1 MPSRSAPPRRPSD
14 RSSREPITLEAVHG
28 SRVYESVVA
37 QLQRLVIDGRLVPGD
52 KLPSERELCKMLQV
66 GRSSIRDAIRHLQ
79 TLGVVRSRHGGGTVV
94 QDLSPESIVT
104 PLATM
109 LTRRRAMVEELMDVR
124 AIIEPALA
132 ARAAVHASPEDLE
145 RLRSL
150 VLHQERRLRAG
161 ELSIDEDAEFHA
173 IIARAAGN
181 RVMLSV
187 LDVLLG
193 LLAETRSRALQG
205 RGRTIRSASAHRR
218 IVRALERRSPTA
230 AEKAMKDHLRGIG
243 EVIARKFRGANEG
256 SAAAR
261 AAAPRPRRSRTA
273 RR

>member
-1 MPSRSAPPRRPSD
+1 MRSRSTPARQRD
-14 RSSREPITLEAVHG
+14 RSKRAPITLEAVHG
-28 SRVYESVVA
+28 ARIYENVVA
-37 QLQRLVIDGRLVPGD
+37 QLQQLVLDGRLAPGD
-52 KLPSERELCKMLQV
+52 KLPSERELCTMLQV

-94 QDLSPESIVT
+94 QDLSPESLVT

-109 LTRRRAMVEELMDVR
+109 LTRRGAMVEELMDVR

-132 ARAAVHASPEDLE
+132 ARAAVRASREDLD
-145 RLRSL
+145 RLRAL
-150 VLHQERRLRAG
+150 VRHQEQRLRAG

-173 IIARAAGN
+173 IIAHAAGN

-205 RGRTIRSASAHRR
+205 RGRTVRSANAHRR
-218 IVRALERRSPTA
+218 IVRALERRSPAA

-243 EVIARKFRGANEG
+243 EVIARKLRGANDG
-256 SAAAR
+256 SAGAPAP
-261 AAAPRPRRSRTA
+261 APRPRRRRAA